1 MKVFYWSPHINHIAT
16 IKAVLNSATS
26 LSEYGH
32 NKYDARIINANGE
45 WNNFKSEKVKFI
57 NLSSNIYFNTFPING
72 FIKSRL
78 SYFYIFFKYFFPL
91 KKLIKDEKPEF
102 LIVHL
107 ITSLPL
113 ILLIL
118 FNFKIKFILRISGS
132 PKLFFIRKLIWRLA
146 SKKLYLVT
154 TPTKLTLD
162 YLKNKKVID
171 KNKIVLLKDPVFR
184 IRHIAHLKNKKI
196 NENFQL
202 DKKYII
208 SIGRLTYQKN
218 FNLLIES
225 FYQIKNIYNDYK
237 LIIIGEGEER
247 KKLELLIGSL
257 NMKNDVFLIGFKKN
271 IFPYLKIADC
281 LISSSRWE
289 DPGFT
294 LIEAGILNKII
305 ISSNCINGPKE
316 LLNEGNG
323 YLFENEDK
331 NSLINQFINYKNN
344 SYDNNNIKRIQT
356 KKKFKS
362 YSIYSHFLQIQKLL
376 NDRS

>member
-1 MKVFYWSPHINHIAT
+1 MKVFYWSPHINHVAT

-26 LSEYGH
+26 LSQYGH
-32 NKYDARIINANGE
+32 NKYDARIINTNGE

-57 NLSSNIYFNTFPING
+57 NLSSNIYLKTFPING

-78 SYFYIFFKYFFPL
+78 SYFYIFFRYFFSL

-118 FNFKIKFILRISGS
+118 FNFKTKFILRISGF
-132 PKLFFIRKLIWRLA
+132 PKLNFTRKLIWRLV

-184 IRHIAHLKNKKI
+184 IRQIAHFKNEKI

-225 FYQIKNIYNDYK
+225 FYHIKNIYNDYK

-247 KKLELLIGSL
+247 KKLELLIDSL

-323 YLFENEDK
+323 YLFEKEDK
-331 NSLINQFINYKNN
+331 NSLINEFINYKNN

-376 NDRS
+376 K

>member
-32 NKYDARIINANGE
+32 NKYDARIINTNGE

-78 SYFYIFFKYFFPL
+78 SYFYIFFRFFFSL
-91 KKLIKDEKPEF
+91 KKLIKNEKPEF
-102 LIVHL
+102 LIIHL

-118 FNFKIKFILRISGS
+118 FNFKTRFILRISGF
-132 PKLFFIRKLIWRLA
+132 PKLNFIRRSIWRLA

-162 YLKNKKVID
+162 YLKNSKVID

-184 IRHIAHLKNKKI
+184 IRQIAHFKNEKI

-202 DKKYII
+202 DKKYIV

-247 KKLELLIGSL
+247 EKLELLINSL
-257 NMKNDVFLIGFKKN
+257 NMKNDVFLTGFKKN

-316 LLNEGNG
+316 LLNEDNG
-323 YLFENEDK
+323 YLFESENK
-331 NSLINQFINYKNN
+331 NSLVNQFINYKNN
-344 SYDNNNIKRIQT
+344 SYDNNKIKRIQT
-356 KKKFKS
+356 KKKFKF
-362 YSIYSHFLQIQKLL
+362 YSIYNHFLQIQKLL
-376 NDRS
+376 K